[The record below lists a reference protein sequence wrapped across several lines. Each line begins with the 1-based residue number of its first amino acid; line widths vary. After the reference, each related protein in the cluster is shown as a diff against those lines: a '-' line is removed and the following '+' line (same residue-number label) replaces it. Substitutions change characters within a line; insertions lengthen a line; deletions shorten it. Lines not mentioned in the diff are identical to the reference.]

1 MVPISLKILIDAII
15 IKENKVHT
23 GNIKIDPINK
33 LDMLGE
39 LGILVGDKNSQGKGY
54 GRETCKLIIDH
65 CFNILN
71 LVQINLGV
79 CLKNKKA
86 IKLYQKMGFKNYACE
101 SNNNQ
106 NILRMFLRN
115 D

>member
-39 LGILVGDKNSQGKGY
+39 LGILVGDKNS
-54 GRETCKLIIDH
+54 
-65 CFNILN
+65 
-71 LVQINLGV
+71 
-79 CLKNKKA
+79 
-86 IKLYQKMGFKNYACE
+86 
-101 SNNNQ
+101 
-106 NILRMFLRN
+106 
-115 D
+115 